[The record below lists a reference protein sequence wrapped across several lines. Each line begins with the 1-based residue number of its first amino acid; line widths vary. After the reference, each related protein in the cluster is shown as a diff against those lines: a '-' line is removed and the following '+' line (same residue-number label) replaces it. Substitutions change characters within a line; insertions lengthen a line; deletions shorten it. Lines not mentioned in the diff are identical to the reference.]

1 MKRYAKV
8 IILCEDCAHANFI
21 HHHLKKRGFDYRQWR
36 TILPKEAGSGK
47 QFVLESY
54 ATQVK
59 AYRSQASHL
68 SVALLTIIDADTRTV
83 EQIHDR
89 LKERLQK
96 ADIEQ
101 RQADER
107 ITVLVPKRNI
117 ETWIVYLL
125 GSTVNEETNYKEHR
139 LAKGRRAPKRAGI
152 TLARQLG
159 QEPGADCPQ
168 SLQAAWSELKDRL
181 PGQR

>member
-8 IILCEDCAHANFI
+8 IILCEDRAHANFI
-21 HHHLKKRGFDYRQWR
+21 HHHLKKRGFDHR
-36 TILPKEAGSGK
+36 ILPKEAGSGK

-59 AYRSQASHL
+59 AYRSKANHL
-68 SVALLTIIDADTRTV
+68 SVALLTIIDADTQTV
-83 EQIHDR
+83 EQTHAR

-107 ITVLVPKRNI
+107 IAVLVPKRNI
-117 ETWIVYLL
+117 ETWMVYLL
-125 GSTVNEETNYKEHR
+125 GSTVDEETNYNKEHQ
-139 LAKGRRAPKRAGI
+139 LAKDPQAPKRAGI
-152 TLARQLG
+152 TLAQQLG